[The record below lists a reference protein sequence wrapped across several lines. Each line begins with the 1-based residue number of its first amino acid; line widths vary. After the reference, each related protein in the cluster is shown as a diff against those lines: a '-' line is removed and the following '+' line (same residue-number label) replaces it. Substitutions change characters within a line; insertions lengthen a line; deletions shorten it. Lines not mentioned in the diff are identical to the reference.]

1 MIKVLEQ
8 AAVWPQLQ
16 TDLDYANALGG
27 PGWLK
32 ELRAANA
39 SRVATLGF
47 PEYTQENWRFTD
59 IKPILKSDFR
69 SILAPPQ
76 SEAPADAVAP
86 LLYDGRWPALVIVD
100 GRFSPTLSKLDGL
113 SKGVVAGSLADA
125 IVSSNA
131 TAQQHLDQ
139 HADVRDGFAAS
150 NGAFLQ
156 DGVFVHV
163 PEGVVVES
171 PIQIIV
177 VSTAG
182 APRASHPRIL
192 VVLGESAE
200 LTTVESYAALREDT
214 SYFSNLVSEFVLGHD
229 AKLKR
234 HKVVEEGARG
244 YHLESAFASLARDAA
259 LDTHTMSLTG
269 QIVRN
274 ELNVLLDGPGGNA
287 QLNGLYLNDGD
298 RLIDNFLHVT
308 HAAPNCY
315 SRMAYKGVL
324 DGTSASVFTGKV
336 WVKPEGQKT
345 DSNQLNN
352 NLLLSD
358 TATIDTKPQL
368 EIFADDVKCTHG
380 ATIGGFP
387 RELRFYF
394 QSRGMTDAMAQAI
407 LTYGFASEIVD
418 DIGVDAL
425 RARLAR
431 YVFDKY
437 SPKS

>member
-1 MIKVLEQ
+1 MTDVLEQ
-8 AAVWPQLQ
+8 AVWPHVES
-16 TDLDYANALGG
+16 DLDHANALGG
-27 PGWLK
+27 PAWLK
-32 ELRAANA
+32 DLRAANA

-47 PEYTQENWRFTD
+47 PVYTQENWRFTN
-59 IKPILKSDFR
+59 ITPILKADFR

-76 SEAPADAVAP
+76 SDVAP
-86 LLYDGRWPALVIVD
+86 EAIAPLIYGAAWPALVICD
-100 GRFSPTLSKLDGL
+100 GRFSPTLSNLARL
-113 SKGVVAGSLADA
+113 PEGVKAGSLADA
-125 IVSSNA
+125 VASGDAAVQAN
-131 TAQQHLDQ
+131 LDQ
-139 HADVRDGFAAS
+139 HADVTNGFAAA

-156 DGVFVHV
+156 DGIFIHV
-163 PEGVVVES
+163 PDGVALET
-171 PIQIIV
+171 PIQIV
-177 VSTAG
+177 VLSSATS
-182 APRASHPRIL
+182 PRAAHPRML

-200 LTTVESYAALREDT
+200 LTTVETYTALRGDT
-214 SYFSNLVSEFVLGHD
+214 PYFSNLVSEFVLGND
-229 AKLKR
+229 ANLKR

-244 YHLESAFASLARDAA
+244 FHLESAFVSQGRDASL
-259 LDTHTMSLTG
+259 DTYTMTLTG

-274 ELNVLLDGPGGNA
+274 ELNVLLGGKGA
-287 QLNGLYLNDGD
+287 QARLHGLYLNDGD

-324 DGTSASVFTGKV
+324 DGTSAAVFTGKV

-387 RELRFYF
+387 RELVFYF
-394 QSRGMTDAMAQAI
+394 QSRGMTDAKAQAI
-407 LTYGFASEIVD
+407 LTYGFASEIVG
-418 DIGVDAL
+418 DIAVDAL
-425 RARLAR
+425 RERLAR

>member
-1 MIKVLEQ
+1 MTEVLEQ
-8 AAVWPQLQ
+8 AVWPQLE
-16 TDLDYANALGG
+16 TDLDHANALGG

-32 ELRAANA
+32 DLRTANA

-47 PEYTQENWRFTD
+47 PVYTQENWRFTN
-59 IKPILKSDFR
+59 ITPILKSDFR

-76 SEAPADAVAP
+76 SEVAAEAIAP
-86 LLYDGRWPALVIVD
+86 LLYDAAWPALVMVD
-100 GRFSPTLSKLDGL
+100 GRFSPTLSTTNGFPN
-113 SKGVVAGSLADA
+113 GVVAGSLADA
-125 IVSSNA
+125 IASGNA
-131 TAQQHLDQ
+131 AAQANLDQ
-139 HADVRDGFAAS
+139 HADVRDGFAAA

-156 DGVFVHV
+156 DGVFIHV
-163 PEGVVVES
+163 PDGVAVET
-171 PIQIIV
+171 PIHIV
-177 VSTAG
+177 VLSTAG
-182 APRASHPRIL
+182 APRAAHPRIL

-200 LTTVESYAALREDT
+200 VTTVESYTALRGDT
-214 SYFSNLVSEFVLGHD
+214 ADFSNLVSEFVLGDD

-234 HKVVEEGARG
+234 HKVIEEGARG
-244 YHLESAFASLARDAA
+244 YHLESAWVSQARDASLETFA
-259 LDTHTMSLTG
+259 MTLTG
-269 QIVRN
+269 QIVRS
-274 ELNVLLDGPGGNA
+274 ELNVLLDGPGA
-287 QLNGLYLNDGD
+287 QAKLNGLYLNDGD
-298 RLIDNFLHVT
+298 RLTDNFLHVT

-324 DGTSASVFTGKV
+324 DGTSAAVFTGKV

-358 TATIDTKPQL
+358 AATIDTKPQL

-407 LTYGFASEIVD
+407 LTYGFASEIVG

-425 RARLAR
+425 RARLSR

-437 SPKS
+437 SPAS

>member
-1 MIKVLEQ
+1 MTEVLEQ
-8 AAVWPQLQ
+8 AAWPHLE
-16 TDLDYANALGG
+16 TDLDHANALGG

-32 ELRAANA
+32 DLRAANA
-39 SRVATLGF
+39 GRVSTLGF
-47 PEYTQENWRFTD
+47 PVYTQENWRFTD
-59 IKPILKSDFR
+59 IKPILKADFR

-76 SEAPADAVAP
+76 SEVGAEAIAP
-86 LLYDGRWPALVIVD
+86 LVYDAAWPALVMVD
-100 GRFSPTLSKLDGL
+100 GRYSPTLSKLDGL
-113 SKGVVAGSLADA
+113 PKGVTAGSLAEA
-125 IVSSNA
+125 IVSGNQA
-131 TAQQHLDQ
+131 ARANLDQ
-139 HADVRDGFAAS
+139 HADVRDGFAAA

-163 PEGVVVES
+163 PDGVVIES
-171 PIQIIV
+171 PLQIIV
-177 VSTAG
+177 LSTAG
-182 APRASHPRIL
+182 APRATHPRIL
-192 VVLGESAE
+192 VVLGASAE
-200 LTTVESYAALREDT
+200 LTTVESYTALRGDT
-214 SYFSNLVSEFVLGHD
+214 SYFSNIVSEFVVGDD

-234 HKVVEEGARG
+234 HKIVGEGARG
-244 YHLESAFASLARDAA
+244 YHLESAWVSQGRDSA
-259 LDTHTMSLTG
+259 LDTFTMNFTG
-269 QIVRN
+269 QIARN
-274 ELNVLLDGPGGNA
+274 ELNVLLDGPGA
-287 QLNGLYLNDGD
+287 HSQLHGLYLNDGD
-298 RLIDNFLHVT
+298 RLTDNFLHVT
-308 HAAPNCY
+308 HAEPNCY

-324 DGTSASVFTGKV
+324 DGTSAAVFTGKV

-418 DIGVDAL
+418 GIGVDAL
-425 RARLAR
+425 RQRLSR